1 MILPVAAQSL
11 KTKPK
16 LMLFLDK
23 PPESY
28 SQRVK
33 LKFNGLA
40 STSSQT
46 RLKND
51 IDSILEGD
59 DFMRFSGLLSGVSY

>member
-28 SQRVK
+28 SQRIK
-33 LKFNGLA
+33 PKFNRLSNRRPG
-40 STSSQT
+40 
-46 RLKND
+46 LKND
-51 IDSILEGD
+51 IDSILEED
-59 DFMRFSGLLSGVSY
+59 NFMQFSGLLSGVSY